1 MPHIGNFRRFI
12 VSDLIRRYF
21 EYQGCR
27 VRHVTNIIDLDDR
40 SIRGAEQANV
50 DLATYTEKGTTA
62 LLDGLRRLNM
72 RPDDEY
78 PRASGHFEE
87 MVRLVEKLVQ
97 KGYVYEKLRSVYF
110 DISKL
115 ADYGCLSNVGL
126 QKVEPGRTVDQD
138 DYEKD
143 SPMDFTLRRRTG
155 MLSSVRRVWLVVI
168 RNFRRGA
175 RQVDNAGSCWSF

>member
-1 MPHIGNFRRFI
+1 MARRLAREEGLFVAIFPDGGERYLSTDLFTDRTQSNLKIFNTMTREKTAFKSIRPDEVLMHSCGPTVYEVPHIGNFRRFI

-50 DLATYTEKGTTA
+50 DLTTYTEKGTTA

-97 KGYVYEKLRSVYF
+97 TR
-110 DISKL
+110 
-115 ADYGCLSNVGL
+115 
-126 QKVEPGRTVDQD
+126 
-138 DYEKD
+138 
-143 SPMDFTLRRRTG
+143 G
-155 MLSSVRRVWLVVI
+155 MCMKS
-168 RNFRRGA
+168 
-175 RQVDNAGSCWSF
+175 